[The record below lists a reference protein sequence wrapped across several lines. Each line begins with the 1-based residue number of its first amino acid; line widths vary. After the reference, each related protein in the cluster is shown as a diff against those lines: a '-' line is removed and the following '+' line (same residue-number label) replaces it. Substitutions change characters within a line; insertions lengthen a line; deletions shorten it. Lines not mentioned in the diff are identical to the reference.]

1 VRAAQNAVRERTER
15 YHRVMTTRIETI
27 LYDADGNR
35 TDDDAAAVRAETVE
49 LDADGN
55 VVNTHAHDSLAWKVD
70 PISLEGDAG
79 ESATRPKHD

>member
-1 VRAAQNAVRERTER
+1 MRRPFDYAHLEVNDRPN
-15 YHRVMTTRIETI
+15 RIETI

-35 TDDDAAAVRAETVE
+35 TDDEALAVRAETVE

-55 VVNTHAHDSLAWKVD
+55 VVQTHAHDRLAWQVD

>member
-1 VRAAQNAVRERTER
+1 MRAAQNDPGLSGTIAF
-15 YHRVMTTRIETI
+15 MTTRIETI

-35 TDDDAAAVRAETVE
+35 TDDEAAAVRAETVE

-55 VVNTHAHDSLAWKVD
+55 IVNTHAHDSLAWKVD

>member
-1 VRAAQNAVRERTER
+1 MEP
-15 YHRVMTTRIETI
+15 TRIETY

-35 TDDDAAAVRAETVE
+35 TDDEALAVRAKTVE

-55 VVNTHAHDSLAWKVD
+55 VVARHAHDSLSWEVD

-79 ESATRPKHD
+79 ELATRPRHTD

>member
-1 VRAAQNAVRERTER
+1 VSGLSGTIAF
-15 YHRVMTTRIETI
+15 MTTRIETI

-35 TDDDAAAVRAETVE
+35 TDDEAAAVRAETVE

-55 VVNTHAHDSLAWKVD
+55 IVNTHAHDSLAWKVD

-79 ESATRPKHD
+79 ESATRPKHDD

>member
-1 VRAAQNAVRERTER
+1 MEPN
-15 YHRVMTTRIETI
+15 RIETW

-35 TDDDAAAVRAETVE
+35 IDDEALAVRAETIE

-55 VVNTHAHDSLAWKVD
+55 VVARHAHDSLSWQVD

-79 ESATRPKHD
+79 EAATRPKHED

>member
-1 VRAAQNAVRERTER
+1 
-15 YHRVMTTRIETI
+15 MTTRIETV

-49 LDADGN
+49 LDEDGN
-55 VVNTHAHDSLAWKVD
+55 IVNRHAHDSLAWKVD

-79 ESATRPKHD
+79 ESATRPNHDD